1 MGLENIA
8 YFPGIY
14 SGLELEACKL
24 QNSKYSCYFVLQKA
38 TESTPLGLGLEH
50 MMFEWM
56 TEPLIQQAD

>member
-8 YFPGIY
+8 YFPGTY
-14 SGLELEACKL
+14 SGLELEACNL

-38 TESTPLGLGLEH
+38 TESTLLGLELEQ
-50 MMFEWM
+50 MMFEQI